1 MPAAAIRIG
10 VFLLA
15 TTLLVF
21 AYEQHWVSQ
30 SKVTTG
36 EIVSIR
42 AKSKGKVV
50 NTRFLLD
57 HQQTTTFAVGIGPVN
72 ELFVTYHVGDE
83 VPVRYCQQCDPIAKI
98 AYPLNLYTITSMFAL
113 LDLIACLVLFNA
125 WWRLYRSADH

>member
-1 MPAAAIRIG
+1 MPAVAIRIG

-15 TTLLVF
+15 ITLLIF

-36 EIVSIR
+36 EIISIL

-57 HQQTTTFAVGIGPVN
+57 NQQANTFAVGIGPVN

-83 VPVRYCQQCDPIAKI
+83 VPVRYCQQCGPIAKI
-98 AYPLNLYTITSMFAL
+98 AYPLNLYTITSMFVL

-125 WWRLYRSADH
+125 WWKAKK